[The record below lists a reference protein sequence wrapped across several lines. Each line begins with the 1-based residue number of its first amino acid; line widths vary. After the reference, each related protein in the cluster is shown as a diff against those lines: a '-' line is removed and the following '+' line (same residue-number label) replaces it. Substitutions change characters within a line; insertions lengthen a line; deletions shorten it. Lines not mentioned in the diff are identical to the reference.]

1 MLTLAEI
8 GPALYG
14 AWRLAHLDPNGLRYF
29 DRSIHGFWRS
39 FRVAVLAAPLWII
52 ILAVDLSS
60 VDMGSDWFRVIVAE
74 TIGYATL
81 WVAFP
86 LAAFYLVW
94 LLDRQQEYFLFITA
108 LNWASLI
115 QLGVQT
121 PAHLLAHL
129 PMMPGVLADILIVG
143 TEIAALAYE
152 WFITRTA
159 LRLTGFGALGFV
171 AVDFV
176 IGNVVN
182 TIAVW
187 EAFPH

>member
-14 AWRLAHLDPNGLRYF
+14 AWRLAHLDPDGLRYF
-29 DRSIHGFWRS
+29 DRSIRGFWRS
-39 FRVAVLAAPLWII
+39 FRVAVLVAPLWII
-52 ILAVDLSS
+52 IMAVDLSP
-60 VDMGSDWFRVIVAE
+60 VDMGSDWFRPIVAE
-74 TIGYATL
+74 TIGYAML

-86 LAAFYLVW
+86 LAAFYLAR
-94 LLDRQQEYFLFITA
+94 LMNRQQEYFLFITA
-108 LNWASLI
+108 LNWASVI

-129 PMMPGVLADILIVG
+129 PIAPGVLGEILVRG
-143 TEIAALAYE
+143 TEVAALAYE

-159 LRLTGFGALGFV
+159 LRLTSFGALGFV
-171 AVDFV
+171 AIDFV
-176 IGNVVN
+176 IGNIVN

-187 EAFPH
+187 EAFPQ